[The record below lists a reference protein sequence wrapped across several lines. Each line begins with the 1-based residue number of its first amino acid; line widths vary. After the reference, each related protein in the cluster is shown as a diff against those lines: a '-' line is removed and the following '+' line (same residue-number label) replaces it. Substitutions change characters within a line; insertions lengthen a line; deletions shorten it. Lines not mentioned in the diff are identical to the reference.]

1 MQGIGSSS
9 WEMACSGGQSV
20 VGVGER
26 KGDAKLKLGNQDSS
40 AGQGGAGLQ
49 TGGEEKGKSISTPP
63 PMREVSKTPNN
74 SRCWQYDEDGKPGT
88 KDSWLALLTKLGIYT
103 SKCRQAEY
111 HENPGKVQ
119 VWPRLG
125 GSVTWYEKRGKI
137 ILGGKDSAM
146 RHLLNLLTPVT
157 EEREDVPERECQLLP
172 RPNAKG
178 ELPQGGSK

>member
-1 MQGIGSSS
+1 
-9 WEMACSGGQSV
+9 MAFGPLRLAKSRDVSLGARCLVPPPKGQRESRS
-20 VGVGER
+20 ETA
-26 KGDAKLKLGNQDSS
+26 GDAARHS
-40 AGQGGAGLQ
+40 
-49 TGGEEKGKSISTPP
+49 E
-63 PMREVSKTPNN
+63 TPNN

-103 SKCRQAEY
+103 SKCKQAEY

-119 VWPRLG
+119 VWPRFG

-178 ELPQGGSK
+178 ELPQGGNK